1 VTGGMVEQRPAP
13 LEAEEETTSVVC
25 RVLEVEPVKGD
36 KLIALASVELVIA
49 GVALTLHGLQV
60 RRGRQAGAEATA
72 VTLPRY
78 RTQAG
83 EWRSAITLPDELR
96 RPIADAVLAACLE
109 AGLVR
114 ERFPAAVP

>member
-1 VTGGMVEQRPAP
+1 MGRERPAP
-13 LEAEEETTSVVC
+13 LAPEDETTSVVC
-25 RVLEVEPVKGD
+25 RVLEVQPVRGD
-36 KLIALASVELVIA
+36 RLIGLASVELVIA

-60 RRGRQAGAEATA
+60 QRGQQGGAEATA

-78 RTQAG
+78 RPAG
-83 EWRSAITLPDELR
+83 GDWRSAIPLPDELR

-109 AGLVR
+109 LGLVR